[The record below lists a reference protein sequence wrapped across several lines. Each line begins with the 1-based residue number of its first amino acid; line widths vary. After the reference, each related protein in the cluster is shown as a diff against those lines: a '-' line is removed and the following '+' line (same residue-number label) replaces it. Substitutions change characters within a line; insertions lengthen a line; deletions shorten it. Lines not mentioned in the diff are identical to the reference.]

1 MLWIHG
7 KETYIRLPEGIEEE
21 ADGDGEDAAEYDI
34 LSYAKTYLVPKQQ
47 ELQMAWER
55 RMEEL
60 KKGERIK
67 YEV

>member
-1 MLWIHG
+1 MI
-7 KETYIRLPEGIEEE
+7 TCNFEEE

-34 LSYAKTYLVPKQQ
+34 LSYAQTYLVPKQQ

-60 KKGERIK
+60 KMEK
-67 YEV
+67 V